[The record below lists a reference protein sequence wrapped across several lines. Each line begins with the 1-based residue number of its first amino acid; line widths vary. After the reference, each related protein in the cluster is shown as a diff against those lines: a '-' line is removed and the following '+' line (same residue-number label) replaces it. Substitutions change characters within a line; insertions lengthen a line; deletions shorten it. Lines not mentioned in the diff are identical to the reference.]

1 MSLFLF
7 GLRSTCL

>member
-7 GLRSTCL
+7 